1 MRRFLPLVSLGA
13 FMILAPNAGS
23 AAQAQQSATVS
34 YADLDLSRPAG
45 TAELDRR
52 IGVAVR
58 SLCGTASAAD
68 PKGRQNIRRCRA
80 DAHSAVAQQRAQAI
94 ASSRQEPNLA
104 SIR

>member
-1 MRRFLPLVSLGA
+1 MRRILPLVSLGA
-13 FMILAPNAGS
+13 FMIFAPNVGS
-23 AAQAQQSATVS
+23 AAQAQQSVAVS

-68 PKGRQNIRRCRA
+68 PKGRNEIRRCRA
-80 DAHSAVAQQRAQAI
+80 EAHAATLPQREQAI
-94 ASSRQEPNLA
+94 ATARREPSFA